1 MTNNSEGREKG
12 AGGWIA
18 YDNYFTPLKG
28 LSYVIDGFGSHLL
41 YVTAP
46 SLGLNNKIPVFFT
59 HHLPLAAS
67 HPW

>member
-12 AGGWIA
+12 AGAGGGGWIA

-28 LSYVIDGFGSHLL
+28 LSYGIGGFGSHLL

-46 SLGLNNKIPVFFT
+46 SLG
-59 HHLPLAAS
+59 
-67 HPW
+67 

>member
-12 AGGWIA
+12 AGGCIA

-46 SLGLNNKIPVFFT
+46 SLG
-59 HHLPLAAS
+59 
-67 HPW
+67 